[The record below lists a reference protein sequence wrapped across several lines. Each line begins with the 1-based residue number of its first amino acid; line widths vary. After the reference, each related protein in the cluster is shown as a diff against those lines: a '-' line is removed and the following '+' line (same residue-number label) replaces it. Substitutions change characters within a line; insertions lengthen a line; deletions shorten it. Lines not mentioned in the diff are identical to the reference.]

1 MAKYKGTLSSG
12 DKVVSTANQVIDFV
26 SPIYPFGNCSVQYL
40 SIITYDKP
48 LHVKLNNEE
57 TIHFIDINS
66 EFTMNDISID
76 KITIVDAGVTFYF
89 TALTTG

>member
-12 DKVVSTANQVIDFV
+12 DKIVSTANQVFDFF

-40 SIITYDKP
+40 SIQTYDKP
-48 LHVKLNNEE
+48 LHIKLNNES
-57 TIHFIDINS
+57 TVHFIDINS
-66 EFTMNDISID
+66 EFIMNDISID
-76 KITIVDAGVTFYF
+76 KMTIVDAGVTFYY